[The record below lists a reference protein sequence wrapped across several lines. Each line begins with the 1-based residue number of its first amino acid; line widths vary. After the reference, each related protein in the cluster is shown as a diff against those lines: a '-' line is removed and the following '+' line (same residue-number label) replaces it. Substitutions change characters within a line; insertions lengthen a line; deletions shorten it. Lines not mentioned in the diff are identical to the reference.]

1 MKTVVKLCIG
11 QGQIKNF
18 AGNYADM
25 NSRIKE
31 SQESEKWRKRMKKR
45 NCERYLI
52 SPIKEIV
59 TLEDG
64 TEILTEDFSESALAE
79 GLLNALKHITGTNS
93 TKRLKSINLRVHQI
107 IGQDV
112 ILEGYY
118 RNKRYIIRKYR

>member
-1 MKTVVKLCIG
+1 
-11 QGQIKNF
+11 
-18 AGNYADM
+18 
-25 NSRIKE
+25 
-31 SQESEKWRKRMKKR
+31 MKKR

-79 GLLNALKHITGTNS
+79 GLLNALKHITGTNN